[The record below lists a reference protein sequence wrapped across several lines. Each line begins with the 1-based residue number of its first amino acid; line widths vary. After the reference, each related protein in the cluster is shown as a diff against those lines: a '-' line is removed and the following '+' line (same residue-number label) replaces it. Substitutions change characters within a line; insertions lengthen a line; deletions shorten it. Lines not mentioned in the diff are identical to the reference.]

1 VGNLTEEEQITKL
14 AYDAHPKEW
23 AKYFDDAGGWPEILE
38 KFHGL
43 LPKGKVL
50 EIGAGTGRDAKGLT
64 DLGYE
69 YVGTDVSEELLKVA
83 RERLPDQTFLQQSV
97 YELSFSEKFDGF
109 WASAVLLHI
118 PKSRINE
125 ALQKIKS
132 VLKPNAIGFISV
144 KAGEGEKITKHK
156 FEDEEELERLFTFWN
171 EEDFAK
177 ALKDN
182 DFEVLFYKYK
192 PISEKTIWHIFIVK
206 NSHKN

>member
-1 VGNLTEEEQITKL
+1 MNNLTDDEQTTKL
-14 AYDAHPKEW
+14 AYDARPKDW

-38 KFHGL
+38 KFHEL

-50 EIGAGTGRDAKGLT
+50 EIGAGTGRDAKDLT

-69 YVGTDVSEELLKVA
+69 YVGTDISEELLKVA
-83 RERLPDQTFLQQSV
+83 RARLPNQTFLQQNV
-97 YELSFSEKFDGF
+97 YDLSSPEKFDGF

-132 VLKPNAIGFISV
+132 TLKPNAIGFISV

-156 FEDEEELERLFTFWN
+156 FENSNDLERLFAFYSKEGFTKILN
-171 EEDFAK
+171 N
-177 ALKDN
+177 N
-182 DFEVLFYKYK
+182 DFEALFYKYK
-192 PISEKTIWHIFIVK
+192 PVSKKTNWHLFIVK
-206 NSHKN
+206 NS